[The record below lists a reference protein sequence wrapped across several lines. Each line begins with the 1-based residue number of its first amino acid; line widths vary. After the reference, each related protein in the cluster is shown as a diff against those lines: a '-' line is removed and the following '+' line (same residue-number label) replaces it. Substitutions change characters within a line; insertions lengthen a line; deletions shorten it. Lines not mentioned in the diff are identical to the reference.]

1 MKKFSAEFVGS
12 YIQCGNPGLFLVTSE
27 QQRVERDFLMLLKGN
42 PKLAKH
48 KVFCWMMASGVVDLK
63 DRKQVSEAAD
73 PLEVLNS
80 FVSSEGQPFPAK
92 AAVLL
97 MEDLHL
103 HLEGGVP
110 NAILISAIKRTLRI
124 AKSCNKTLVITGCRF
139 MLPPELER
147 ELVMVDYSLPDA
159 AMLGEVLDNVV
170 KSANAALKAGGGS
183 EIELEASVR
192 ESVVASASGMTVAE
206 AENAFA
212 LSLVRHKS
220 VLPSV
225 IADEKAVAI
234 RKSGVLELVNTQLSL
249 SDVGGLET
257 LKDWLKTRR
266 RAMTKAAREFGLP
279 ASRGILL
286 LGPPGTGKSLVA
298 KATAVSFEV
307 PLVKLDFGRLFG
319 SLIGQTE
326 QNLRNALNMVEAISP
341 CVLWCDEIE
350 KGLSGTKSGGASD
363 GGVMDRVFGAFLTWL
378 NEKTVDVFVVAT
390 ANKAA
395 ELPPEFLR
403 PGRFDALFF
412 VDLPTAVEREA
423 IWKIQL
429 GKYGRKLKGLDLKE
443 LSANTAG
450 FTGAEIE
457 ATLVDGLHLA
467 FSAERDLRQD
477 DLLES
482 RKQISPVAKIMGDSL
497 AQLRN
502 WAKDRTRPAGL
513 GFTEK
518 PVHEMGERAITV

>member
-27 QQRVERDFLMLLKGN
+27 QQRVERDFLLLLKGN
-42 PKLAKH
+42 AKLSKH
-48 KVFCWMMASGVVDLK
+48 KVFCWTMASGIIDLK
-63 DRKQVSEAAD
+63 ERKQVNDSADPMDVLTLFAAAD
-73 PLEVLNS
+73 GN
-80 FVSSEGQPFPAK
+80 PFPER

-124 AKSCNKTLVITGCRF
+124 AKSCNKTLVMTGCRF

-147 ELVMVDYSLPDA
+147 ELVMVDYALPDA
-159 AMLGEVLDNVV
+159 TMMGEVLDNVI
-170 KSANAALKAGGGS
+170 KSANTSLKAGGAD
-183 EIELEASVR
+183 EIKLDAPTR

-212 LSLVRHKS
+212 LSLVRTKS
-220 VLPSV
+220 VLPTV
-225 IADEKAVAI
+225 IAEEKATAI
-234 RKSGVLELVNTQLSL
+234 RKSGVLELVSTQLSL

-319 SLIGQTE
+319 SLVGQTE
-326 QNLRNALNMVEAISP
+326 QNLRNALNTVEAISP

-350 KGLSGTKSGGASD
+350 KSISGTKSGGASD
-363 GGVMDRVFGAFLTWL
+363 GGVLDRVFGTFLTWM

-403 PGRFDALFF
+403 PGRFDSLFF
-412 VDLPTAVEREA
+412 VDLPTVVEREA

-429 GKYGRKLKGLDLKE
+429 GKYGRKIKPFDLKE
-443 LSANTAG
+443 LAVSTTG

-467 FSAERDLRQD
+467 FSAERELRQS

-482 RKQISPVAKIMGDSL
+482 RTKISPVSKIMGESL
-497 AQLRN
+497 AHLRN

-513 GFTEK
+513 GFTETSTDQ
-518 PVHEMGERAITV
+518 PGERAMTV